1 MTAALSKLPRIALVC
16 LAAEVLNF
24 ACVLLFRDALRV
36 PLFADTVGTVAA
48 TFCAGLVPG
57 LVVAVLFN
65 VLRALQL
72 AAVSGGVLYPWD
84 MVYAL
89 CGAAIVLCTWIFAR
103 RRENFRVNGTVTV
116 LYLVLIALVSAFA
129 SSIVG
134 GVVEAMN
141 RWLFTGMAYTSPI
154 EHFVRAFLGESL
166 GLPVACVIARIP
178 VSVLDRLVCT
188 FAGFGIY
195 RLAAEKGGLHCG

>member
-1 MTAALSKLPRIALVC
+1 MRTVLLC
-16 LAAEVLNF
+16 LAAEALNF
-24 ACVLLFRDALRV
+24 ACVLLFRDALCV

-57 LVVAVLFN
+57 LVVAILFN
-65 VLRALQL
+65 VLRALEL
-72 AAVSGGVLYPWD
+72 SVAGGGALYPWD
-84 MVYAL
+84 MLYAL
-89 CGAAIVLCTWIFAR
+89 SGAAIVLCTWAFSR
-103 RRENFRVNGTVTV
+103 KRENFCMNGTVTV

-134 GVVEAMN
+134 GAVEAMN
-141 RWLFTGMAYTSPI
+141 RRLFSGMVYTSPT
-154 EHFVRAFLGESL
+154 EHFVRAFLGEQL

-188 FAGFGIY
+188 FSGFGVY
-195 RLAAEKGGLHCG
+195 RLAAQKGGPHCG